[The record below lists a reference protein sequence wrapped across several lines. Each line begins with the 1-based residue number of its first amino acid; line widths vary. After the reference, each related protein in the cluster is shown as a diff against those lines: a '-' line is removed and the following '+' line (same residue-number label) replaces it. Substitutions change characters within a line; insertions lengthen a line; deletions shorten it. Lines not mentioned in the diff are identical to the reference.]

1 MIFSV
6 GEPLLLWIN
15 IVREKSVKATIRETS
30 TSFSRKKTFIAHG
43 VAHKGFHKVIYGFV
57 HELYMPVERDRDFGS
72 YK

>member
-1 MIFSV
+1 
-6 GEPLLLWIN
+6 
-15 IVREKSVKATIRETS
+15 VKATIRETS
-30 TSFSRKKTFIAHG
+30 TSFSRKKTFIANG